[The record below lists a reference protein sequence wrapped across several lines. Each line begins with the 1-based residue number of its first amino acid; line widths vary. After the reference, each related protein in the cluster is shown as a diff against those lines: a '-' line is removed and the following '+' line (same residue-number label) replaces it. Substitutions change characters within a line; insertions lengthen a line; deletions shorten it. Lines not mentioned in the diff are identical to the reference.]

1 MITDGRLITDD
12 RLITDGRLIAF
23 GICPSPSGE
32 VRWGLIAF
40 SWSNQ
45 FLPLGKVRMGLR
57 QVIAMKSEQEFFVF
71 GATAGEAIFLRLLL
85 GK

>member
-1 MITDGRLITDD
+1 MPVCVSIFAQLCLISD
-12 RLITDGRLIAF
+12 
-23 GICPSPSGE
+23 E
-32 VRWGLIAF
+32 E
-40 SWSNQ
+40 
-45 FLPLGKVRMGLR
+45 PLRR

>member
-1 MITDGRLITDD
+1 MSCDLKTHPDLKSI
-12 RLITDGRLIAF
+12 
-23 GICPSPSGE
+23 
-32 VRWGLIAF
+32 
-40 SWSNQ
+40 
-45 FLPLGKVRMGLR
+45 LPFGKVRMGLR

>member
-1 MITDGRLITDD
+1 M
-12 RLITDGRLIAF
+12 
-23 GICPSPSGE
+23 

>member
-1 MITDGRLITDD
+1 MTTNDSH
-12 RLITDGRLIAF
+12 AVN

-32 VRWGLIAF
+32 ARWGLMPVCVRIFAQLCLI
-40 SWSNQ
+40 SDEE
-45 FLPLGKVRMGLR
+45 PLRR

>member
-1 MITDGRLITDD
+1 MSCDLKTHPDLKPIQT
-12 RLITDGRLIAF
+12 
-23 GICPSPSGE
+23 
-32 VRWGLIAF
+32 
-40 SWSNQ
+40 
-45 FLPLGKVRMGLR
+45 LGKVRMGLR